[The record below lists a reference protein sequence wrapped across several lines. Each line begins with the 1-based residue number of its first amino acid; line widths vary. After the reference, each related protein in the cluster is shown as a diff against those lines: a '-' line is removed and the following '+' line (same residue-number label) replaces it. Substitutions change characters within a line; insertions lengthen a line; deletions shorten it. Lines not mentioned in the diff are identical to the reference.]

1 VQYAIVVTEDTWKAA
16 YRLVNH
22 VLRSGADV
30 AWTQDDAT
38 VGRVSTGMDVDI
50 PRGSFLVT
58 VPEGM
63 PSPPNGNIQAVTDV
77 RSGYLTPMHAA
88 RVAVYGGGGAPF
100 HHLALL
106 RDLGFVADPIMPA
119 QIRDGALAN
128 YTAFVM
134 PGGGWHAMQGQLCA
148 LGHDG
153 CATVAAFVRA
163 GGLYLGSCAGAYDAA
178 LVPPSFHTV
187 CPEQRAMQL
196 INADVWNGADVTWGG
211 LQSPG
216 IGVLEVEVTQPTH
229 PVLANVPRRFH
240 MTHYNG
246 PLFLPTDTVIPDA
259 SPAQGL
265 VRVHGL
271 TERFTPSE
279 RFLASEAPAGPA
291 LAARAAAAGIFNVVA
306 GTLGAG
312 AVLLCGSHPEFG
324 LDLSLDGVG
333 VGALLLAN
341 ALAWHTHDQSA
352 PTEPVWPSA
361 SAPIGTA
368 VAHARA
374 RVLQLK
380 QAVGRLTTINA
391 TPQWWLDPHYSLSQ
405 FGYAPGEIW
414 PLELRRLE
422 MRAREIDACLDR
434 LEARVVVLDES
445 AVSAVVPRIVRDL
458 TYRPAAIE
466 EQDGGYQGVA
476 SLLDS
481 AVTLLETASQ
491 RLSAPAPARPTQPY
505 EEAATNPYHLAVG
518 SYLAASGLVAGA
530 ALLLRSNEALL
541 RDTATMRNEHSMEPA
556 MMGGV

>member
-1 VQYAIVVTEDTWKAA
+1 MQYAIVVTEDTWKAA

-30 AWTQDDAT
+30 AWTQDDTT
-38 VGRVSTGMDVDI
+38 VGRIATGMDVNI
-50 PRGSFLVT
+50 PRGSFLIT
-58 VPEGM
+58 VPDGM
-63 PSPPNGNIQAVTDV
+63 LPPPDGNIQAVTDV
-77 RSGYLTPMHAA
+77 QPGYLTPMHAA
-88 RVAVYGGGGAPF
+88 RVAIYGGGGAPF
-100 HHLALL
+100 HHMALL

-119 QIRDGALAN
+119 QIRDGALDN

-148 LGHDG
+148 LGPDG

-178 LVPPSFHTV
+178 LVPSSFHTV

-196 INADVWNGADVTWGG
+196 INADVWNGADVAWGG

-229 PVLANVPRRFH
+229 PVLANVPRRFR

-246 PLFLPTDTVIPDA
+246 PLFQPADAVIPDA
-259 SPAQGL
+259 SPAEGL

-279 RFLASEAPAGPA
+279 RFLACAAPAGPP
-291 LAARAAAAGIFNVVA
+291 LAARAVTASVFNVVA

-352 PTEPVWPSA
+352 PLEPVWPSA

-368 VAHARA
+368 VANARA
-374 RVLQLK
+374 RVPQLK
-380 QAVGRLTTINA
+380 QSVGRLTTINP
-391 TPQWWLDPHYSLSQ
+391 TQQWWLDPHYSLSQ
-405 FGYAPGEIW
+405 FGYTPGEIW
-414 PLELRRLE
+414 PRELRRLE
-422 MRAREIDACLDR
+422 MRACEIDACLDR
-434 LEARVVVLDES
+434 LEARLVALDES
-445 AVSAVVPRIVRDL
+445 AVSAVAPCIIRDL
-458 TYRPAAIE
+458 TYQPATTE

-491 RLSAPAPARPTQPY
+491 RLSTPAPARPTQPY
-505 EEAATNPYHLAVG
+505 EGAATNPYHLAVG

-530 ALLLRSNEALL
+530 VLLLRSDEALL
-541 RDTATMRNEHSMEPA
+541 RDTAALVNEHALEPA
-556 MMGGV
+556 MMGGL